1 MAKKTSKVRLQ
12 KELKAFVADPPPFI
26 PRVHVN
32 ERNILVGVAPATVVG
47 PDPNPRRPPHVPR
60 PPSHDKTHDHQNQKR
75 RK

>member
-47 PDPNPRRPPHVPR
+47 PDPKPPQPPNHAVNEAFSRANTQPR
-60 PPSHDKTHDHQNQKR
+60 STK
-75 RK
+75 

>member
-32 ERNILVGVAPATVVG
+32 ERNILVGVAQFPGAGAACLTEFQAC
-47 PDPNPRRPPHVPR
+47 RPGRIKVFGTLI
-60 PPSHDKTHDHQNQKR
+60 SDEVNE
-75 RK
+75 